1 MIKIVIL
8 AALFPVVIL
17 AAIENKT
24 TVFGLNLK
32 TSHKV
37 SPAWIEKEIQFPNG
51 TLDVTICV
59 NILLRFKLYNRVA
72 FLTLHKR
79 IGFIMEEVNT
89 ILMQRSL
96 FYYGSTSVTPFIWNH
111 VCVVFGTNPTVYRN
125 AEPFPVVPVAGTDEA
140 FVDFSI
146 RKLAYNEEIPEGDL
160 SEGPWKAF
168 TENHFIVTTLQRNG
182 SQLDYTPFSEM
193 SNRTKAFEI
202 SEEKSVDVYLPYD
215 THKYVVALGN
225 YDYYN
230 SLAICRIMKGS
241 IPNIEDPV
249 FTDLGAKAART
260 FTNST
265 FMFWVRSQT
274 ISCPAAIFS
283 PVVWEPYI
291 MNAKCFEKTLY
302 ISCKVPTNL
311 TFELRA
317 NGFPAASENFYFE
330 PKNFYPR
337 FLSLEGLEISVA
349 PSEIYGYEIF
359 LKEHFEGTVVAV
371 AHLSDSNPFGRNDWT
386 FVKRNETKSMV
397 LTGCGRD
404 EFTCNNGSCIEIE
417 KRCDG
422 KNDCGDQSDEVCN
435 LVKPLPLSYRPNRPH
450 LPETPLELQV
460 FIRKIALVDVD
471 TGMITLQLEMK
482 SSWKDSRV
490 TLIQLSNTSEDNI
503 ITETI
508 WTPHY
513 WFLNAVFKDNKDYLD
528 QVNVIKNIIAN
539 KNGAGTANVLESQ
552 EGYEY
557 EGDTEASFTRTEMIS
572 SSFDCDFSLELF
584 PFDSHGCMIILKL
597 RQSGKQV
604 AYFDANMMYL
614 QPDNFTLPVF
624 TTLPVCHTYAKMQ
637 GPGNKS
643 NEMKIH
649 VLLQRRYGS
658 YVLTTFLPCVILTL
672 IGSFTQFFAYD
683 NFSDRTMVTL
693 SCLIVITSL
702 FGQVSSQVPVS
713 AQPKLIDGYFFFAMM
728 RLFICFL
735 HHTILRILR
744 ILLEKNEEVNKER
757 KIQELITSKDKALL
771 QKLERDR
778 DYIPYPPTYILPG
791 KTLPASNAWQTT
803 PDTGLTSP
811 KGRMRADEIFNI
823 VSIIFGYLVDIIGYS
838 AFAYFIV
845 TRDKDKRKQY
855 EANCLEHELVIE

>member
-140 FVDFSI
+140 FVDFSMPFNVSVSLPSGLFPDKTVGGFCGYATIPNIFARHLAIEEI

-302 ISCKVPTNL
+302 ISCK
-311 TFELRA
+311 
-317 NGFPAASENFYFE
+317 
-330 PKNFYPR
+330 
-337 FLSLEGLEISVA
+337 
-349 PSEIYGYEIF
+349 
-359 LKEHFEGTVVAV
+359 
-371 AHLSDSNPFGRNDWT
+371 
-386 FVKRNETKSMV
+386 
-397 LTGCGRD
+397 D